1 MHSYTFTESVQKLG
15 ESIERFNM
23 DSRAGHCDGFQA
35 PFFPINPFPD
45 LGYEEPPRGLLLWP
59 VIHSMQNS
67 PTPSL
72 STSPSLTSIGG
83 ERRSS
88 SPSTLTVFR
97 VPGAYQHWYKIVR
110 YKDKEQK
117 ILIQLWAENF
127 EQLETQMRAKFGR
140 RFAAKSTIAQECMKK
155 IKYLIDHYKE
165 TKDWN
170 LKQE

>member
-1 MHSYTFTESVQKLG
+1 
-15 ESIERFNM
+15 M
-23 DSRAGHCDGFQA
+23 DSRTSHCDGFQA

-45 LGYEEPPRGLLLWP
+45 LGYEEPTRELLLLWP

-67 PTPSL
+67 PTPPL
-72 STSPSLTSIGG
+72 STSPSLTTVGG
-83 ERRSS
+83 KSGSS
-88 SPSTLTVFR
+88 LPSTLTVFR
-97 VPGAYQHWYKIVR
+97 MPGAYQYRYKIVR

-127 EQLETQMRAKFGR
+127 QQLETQMCAKFGR

-155 IKYLIDHYKE
+155 IKIKYFIDHYKE